1 MKKTII
7 STLLILFSVV
17 AYTQSLIDADS
28 IILIDNQDGTYDALA
43 VTVYQGLS
51 AQTIKTIYR
60 DRFERSKGL
69 KLQSAKTALQYE
81 AKATRDEAKYTE
93 ITGDTIAVDSI
104 TLDGDWSIRGGEVS
118 LKFTITNNKSK
129 SNKVKLSIV
138 SAEELIVSVDKVGEV
153 TFYKQDA
160 TTWLGKADTLYKM
173 TLDKPK
179 AKNKN

>member
-7 STLLILFSVV
+7 FIPLILFSVV
-17 AYTQSLIDADS
+17 AHTQSLIDADS
-28 IILIDNQDGTYDALA
+28 IILIDNQNGTYDALA

-51 AQTIKTIYR
+51 AQTVKTIYR
-60 DRFERSKGL
+60 DRFERSKSL
-69 KLQSAKTALQYE
+69 KLQSAKNALQYE

-104 TLDGDWSIRGGEVS
+104 TLDGDWTIRGGEVS
-118 LKFTITNNKSK
+118 LKFTITNNQSTKA
-129 SNKVKLSIV
+129 KVKIVIV
-138 SAEELIVSVDKVGEV
+138 SAEELIISVDKVGEV

-160 TTWLGKADTLYKM
+160 TTWLGKADRLYKM

-179 AKNKN
+179 AKN